1 MTTPPPMSSTTED
14 LDEIS
19 AQSPHAG
26 PSVPQ
31 PTSRTRRERREL
43 YRMPPGLKYPLHLYL
58 GKPWVKLGEPIRLF
72 EHLHRTF
79 GPISW
84 YKFLGTPIVF
94 VNDPAYVRE
103 VLINQASSFI
113 KERTLQRMKIL
124 LGEGL
129 ITSDDPIHMRQ
140 RRIAAPAFHRQRISA
155 YAAEIAAITT
165 AESSRWQHGQTID
178 INNAMLELS
187 LRIIARTLF
196 DTEVTPDILSINT
209 ETNTIMGLYN
219 FLVAMPMLEKYLH
232 LPIPGIVKFRRS
244 RARLDAIVNRMI
256 TERRKEMQ
264 ADPTRDRADLLS
276 MLIASRYEADDH
288 SLGDDGMNDTEVRD
302 EALTIFL
309 AGYETVANALAW
321 TWYLLSQNPGPEAE
335 LHAELDRVLGTPTYL
350 PFRPDSP
357 RREDAVEGPA
367 SAPAQPQGPQTH
379 RLPTLA
385 DLPNLR
391 YTEQVFAESMRLYP
405 PAWAMGR
412 MSTKPVTLGQYR
424 IPAGSHV
431 FFSQYVMHRSA
442 EFFPDPLRFD
452 PSRHSPEN
460 KAGRDKFVYFPFG
473 GGARQ
478 CIGESFAWMEGIL
491 TIATIASRWRMR
503 YLDPHPPV
511 PQARITL
518 RPRDPMHMELSLR

>member
-1 MTTPPPMSSTTED
+1 MTTPPPMPATED
-14 LDEIS
+14 EQSS
-19 AQSPHAG
+19 AQLGDPRQPSSSSPPEPA
-26 PSVPQ
+26 PF
-31 PTSRTRRERREL
+31 
-43 YRMPPGLKYPLHLYL
+43 YRMPPGLKYPLHAYL
-58 GKPWVKLGEPIRLF
+58 AKPWVKLGEPIRLF
-72 EHLHRTF
+72 EHLHKTF

-94 VNDPAYVRE
+94 CNDPAYVRE
-103 VLINQASSFI
+103 VLINQAGSFV

-155 YAAEIAAITT
+155 YGDQISAIAAAE
-165 AESSRWQHGQTID
+165 SKRWQPGQTID
-178 INNAMLELS
+178 INNGMMELS

-232 LPIPGIVKFRRS
+232 LPIPGVVKFRRS
-244 RARLDAIVNRMI
+244 RSRLDAIVNRMI
-256 TERRKEMQ
+256 SERRAEMQ
-264 ADPTRDRADLLS
+264 ADPTRDRGDLLS
-276 MLIASRYEADDH
+276 MLIASRYENDDRT
-288 SLGDDGMNDTEVRD
+288 LDGDGMNDTQVRD

-335 LHAELDRVLGTPTYL
+335 LHAELDRVLGTNSPDQS
-350 PFRPDSP
+350 PPSRPEERSSVAK
-357 RREDAVEGPA
+357 RPA
-367 SAPAQPQGPQTH
+367 SAPAHAQPGRTH

-385 DLPNLR
+385 DMPNLR
-391 YTEQVFAESMRLYP
+391 YTEQVFAEAMRLYP

-412 MSTKPVTLGQYR
+412 LATKPVTLGQYR

-491 TIATIASRWRMR
+491 AIATIASRWRMR
-503 YLDPHPPV
+503 YVDPAPPV

-518 RPRDPMHMELSLR
+518 RPRDPMRMHLTPRHP